1 MLAITFNEH
10 STDTIET
17 IMYEKAKKES
27 SPIIYHLEYGFPLCP
42 YYGAQRFVDAL
53 SPDVGQTIPFQI
65 QNSDRSLLET

>member
-42 YYGAQRFVDAL
+42 YYGAQSFFDTP